1 MFALVL
7 AAWIQTQ
14 AQTNFV
20 HDVAACID
28 DNAYSCS
35 DMRARENDGLIGCF
49 IQLPYDMESIRTEF
63 EKNMRIICP
72 LDPSIRK
79 VSHSWNY

>member
-1 MFALVL
+1 MFALAL

-14 AQTNFV
+14 ANLA
-20 HDVAACID
+20 HDVAACMD

-35 DMRARENDGLIGCF
+35 DMQARENDGLIACF
-49 IQLPYDMESIRTEF
+49 FQLPYDSDAIRDEF
-63 EKNMRIICP
+63 AKNMRIACP